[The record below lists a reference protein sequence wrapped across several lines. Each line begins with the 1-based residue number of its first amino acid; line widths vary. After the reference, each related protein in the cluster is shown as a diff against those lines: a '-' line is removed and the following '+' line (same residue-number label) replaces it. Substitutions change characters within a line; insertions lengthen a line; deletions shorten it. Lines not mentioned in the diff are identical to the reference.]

1 MRCLVFLAAAAR
13 LLGVL
18 GIAVPSEAAPPVILE
33 QPRSQTV
40 GSGETVQFSVIAEGD
55 PPLTYQ
61 WRLNGAT
68 LDNATNSGLILSN
81 IQPSQ
86 AGQYSVLAANSAGTK
101 ASEEAFLQ
109 VCWEVQLASS
119 EHISLSNGLFAAV
132 SAFNSDGNLY
142 VAQPLPENVGFAVA
156 KLTPT
161 GEQDWEVP
169 FYKTAGFR
177 YLSVRSLAVDF
188 AGNVSVVGVTAT
200 NFSSD
205 LEDVLVWKLDSNGA
219 QVWSTGYESA
229 GFPHVTAVDTE
240 GNVYVAG
247 TSSEGT
253 SGRGGAKPPGDI
265 EIVKFSPGGQRL
277 WARTYGGPDNAYDE
291 PGALAADS
299 SGNVYVAGVSGGPP
313 MELVL
318 GKYDTAG
325 NRMWLTRQPYDQ
337 MYPPGS
343 VLVDREGNIVVGLS
357 FWHGAPFDTH
367 ATLKYDQNGNLLWKV
382 SHSDESDTQA
392 MGARALDQFNNIYFA
407 LPRWWDHAGTCTK
420 YDPYGNARWSVAR
433 FPHEQISF
441 ISYGVAVGIDTEQKV
456 LVAAQAE
463 SGGLEVLH
471 YQQNIIPGRPVIHGQ
486 PPRRRVASGTTVEFS
501 LVVSGA
507 KPVSYQWRRDGMSLP
522 GATNAL
528 LVMSNVT
535 LLDSGNYSLLV
546 TNAVGCSVSAA
557 GLLTV
562 VDVQPFHFEHLEI
575 TASQFKFR
583 FVGEAFRVYWF
594 EASTNLVNWAE
605 LFGTFSG

>member
-1 MRCLVFLAAAAR
+1 M
-13 LLGVL
+13 
-18 GIAVPSEAAPPVILE
+18 
-33 QPRSQTV
+33 
-40 GSGETVQFSVIAEGD
+40 GSGETVQFSVAAEGD

-81 IQPSQ
+81 VQPSQ
-86 AGQYSVLAANSAGTK
+86 TGQYSVLVANSAGTN

-119 EHISLSNGLFAAV
+119 EHISLSNGWFATV
-132 SAFNSDGNLY
+132 MTFDSDGNLY
-142 VAQPLPENVGFAVA
+142 IAQPLPNDVGFVVD
-156 KLTPT
+156 KLTPA

-177 YLSVRSLAVDF
+177 YLSVRGLAIDF

-200 NFSSD
+200 NYYTD
-205 LEDVLVWKLDSNGA
+205 LEEIIVWKLDSNGV

-229 GFPHVTAVDTE
+229 GFPHAIAVDAE

-247 TSSEGT
+247 TTSEGI
-253 SGRGGAKPPGDI
+253 SGIGGAKPPGDI

-277 WARTYGGPDNAYDE
+277 WARTYRGPDNANDE

-299 SGNVYVAGVSGGPP
+299 NGNVYLAGISGGLR

-318 GKYDTAG
+318 AKYDAAG
-325 NRMWLTRQPYDQ
+325 NRMWLTRQPHDQ
-337 MYPPGS
+337 IYPPSS

-367 ATLKYDQNGNLLWKV
+367 KTLKYDQNGNLLWTV
-382 SHSDESDTQA
+382 SHSDESDSQA
-392 MGARALDQFNNIYFA
+392 TGARALDQFNNIYFA
-407 LPRWWDHAGTCTK
+407 LIRSWDHAFTCTK
-420 YDPYGNARWSVAR
+420 YDPDGNALWSVVR
-433 FPHEQISF
+433 VPDEEFSF
-441 ISYGVAVGIDTEQKV
+441 SSYGVVAVGIDPQQKV

-463 SGGLEVLH
+463 SGGLELLQ
-471 YQQNIIPGRPVIHGQ
+471 YQQNVVPGRPVIHGQ
-486 PPRRRVASGTTVEFS
+486 PPRRRAASGTTVELS
-501 LVVSGA
+501 LAVTGA

-535 LLDSGNYSLLV
+535 LSDSGNYSLLV
-546 TNAVGCSVSAA
+546 TNAVGCSVSAP

-575 TASQFKFR
+575 IASQFKFH
-583 FVGEAFRVYWF
+583 FVGEAFRLYSF
-594 EASTNLVNWAE
+594 EASTNLINWEA
-605 LFGTFSG
+605 LFGTFSSQATLDLIISNDGKPWRFIRARTDP